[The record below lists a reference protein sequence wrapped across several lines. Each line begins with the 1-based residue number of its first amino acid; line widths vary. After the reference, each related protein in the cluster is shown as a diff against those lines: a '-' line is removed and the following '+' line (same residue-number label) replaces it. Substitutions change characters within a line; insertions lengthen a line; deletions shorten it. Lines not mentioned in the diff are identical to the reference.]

1 MAGKKRSVNGQVKA
15 QTQSASAAQDI
26 TMTDATPPCG
36 QPQPPLSKTTSSPST
51 TAASKE
57 KATVPQKPKKEG
69 QTNSKP
75 PAQPSTHH
83 TTTRSKRQKL
93 AKLPLNTKISKRPL
107 LHPALPTPFA
117 SSQHPKVL
125 YITASSPYISA
136 LKRVRKLLAQTSQ
149 RHKQSVSAQEKA
161 LGRARF
167 AEANGRLD
175 ARTVEREI
183 AGEAARKGGAD
194 GAAGAGEQ
202 VYLKATG
209 RAIPRALEI
218 ALYFQTEADCR
229 VRIDMGSVSA
239 VDDVEV
245 SVDGEQQQQGREEGG
260 GGDDNDDDEIPE
272 TRLRTVSSV
281 SVSIGLK

>member
-26 TMTDATPPCG
+26 TITDATPPCG
-36 QPQPPLSKTTSSPST
+36 QPQPPSSKTTSSPST
-51 TAASKE
+51 TSASKE
-57 KATVPQKPKKEG
+57 NPTAAQKPTKKG
-69 QTNSKP
+69 QPNSKP
-75 PAQPSTHH
+75 PVQPSTRHP
-83 TTTRSKRQKL
+83 TTRSKRQKL
-93 AKLPLNTKISKRPL
+93 AKLPPNAKISKRPL

-136 LKRVRKLLAQTSQ
+136 LKRVRKLLAQISQ
-149 RHKQSVSAQEKA
+149 RHKQSVSTREKA
-161 LGRARF
+161 LGRGRF
-167 AEANGRLD
+167 AEANGKLD

-183 AGEAARKGGAD
+183 AGEAARKRGAD
-194 GAAGAGEQ
+194 GGAGGGEE

-218 ALYFQTEADCR
+218 ALYFQAEADCR
-229 VRIDMGSVSA
+229 VRIEMGSVSA

-245 SVDGEQQQQGREEGG
+245 GVEGEQQGREEA
-260 GGDDNDDDEIPE
+260 GGDDEEIPE
-272 TRLRTVSSV
+272 TRLRMVSSV

>member
-1 MAGKKRSVNGQVKA
+1 MAGKKRSVNGQVKV

-26 TMTDATPPCG
+26 TMIDATPPCG
-36 QPQPPLSKTTSSPST
+36 QPQPPSSKTTSSPST
-51 TAASKE
+51 TAAGKE
-57 KATVPQKPKKEG
+57 KAIAPQKPTKKG
-69 QTNSKP
+69 QPNSKP
-75 PAQPSTHH
+75 AAQPS
-83 TTTRSKRQKL
+83 TRSKRQKL
-93 AKLPLNTKISKRPL
+93 AKLPPNAKVSKRPL

-136 LKRVRKLLAQTSQ
+136 LKRVRKLLAQVSQ
-149 RHKQSVSAQEKA
+149 RRKQSLSAREKT

-167 AEANGRLD
+167 AAANGKLD
-175 ARTVEREI
+175 ARMVEREI
-183 AGEAARKGGAD
+183 AGEAARKRDADGGA
-194 GAAGAGEQ
+194 GGGEE

-218 ALYFQTEADCR
+218 GLYFQAEADCR
-229 VRIDMGSVSA
+229 VRIEMGSVSA

-245 SVDGEQQQQGREEGG
+245 SVQGEQQGREEGG
-260 GGDDNDDDEIPE
+260 GGDDEIPE
-272 TRLRTVSSV
+272 TRLRMVSSV